1 MNITVEVKADKELLE
16 VLTAIKNALTV
27 DKQAEVKSMTLDEFV
42 EDPVKET
49 HKYTLEAVRAKL
61 TELSRA
67 GKRAEVNELIKSYG
81 VSKLTDL
88 PEERYTDIM
97 KKAGEL

>member
-49 HKYTLEAVRAKL
+49 HKYTLEAVRA
-61 TELSRA
+61 